1 MAQQTPS
8 LSQDTKNRIVEAVTN
23 VTNGNQIIGSLGL
36 YGGASINAS
45 ADTVAYSTGDVSLAL
60 DSGGAPCTYR
70 VFFPQ
75 VNSEIQSIDWIDVKG
90 FTPRVPSGVEVLW
103 RRSPDR
109 ATPRR
114 NVATIYAGTHPGAWW
129 HIRGDIYYKMANTRL
144 AVSENICQYCT
155 QKADIKKMLSA

>member
-36 YGGASINAS
+36 YGGARINAS
-45 ADTVAYSTGDVSLAL
+45 ADTVAYSTGDISLAL

-90 FTPRVPSGVEVLW
+90 FTPRVPSGVETLDCLVCGYNYDTTLNQW
-103 RRSPDR
+103 YI
-109 ATPRR
+109 
-114 NVATIYAGTHPGAWW
+114 TIQIVTYGTGA
-129 HIRGDIYYKMANTRL
+129 
-144 AVSENICQYCT
+144 AVSAVT
-155 QKADIKKMLSA
+155 SAGYVVGVRASVTLKPTANRL